1 MCVSPPTYSL
11 LLSCT
16 HLSDD
21 PGRYLCI
28 AQQASAFT
36 AWDCLAAEAE
46 VHGLAPLVYTRLQA
60 AGVSLPLAVKR
71 ELQGLTVRH
80 RLANQ
85 IRMQVLAEILTTF
98 EAAGISA
105 LVLKGAALSQLL
117 YPHPGLRP
125 MRDLDL
131 LIKKAEAR
139 HAQNLLAE
147 LGFIAPA
154 PAASNLPDKHLPAAI
169 RQIEGVSVS
178 VELHHNLFNNDY
190 HVSMTFEQVSD
201 TALCFRLSGTPAYTL
216 GYEEMLWHLCEHV
229 TYHATIW
236 EPIRLIWVAD
246 VVGFAERFVNEINWS
261 RLAYHYPHALKVL
274 SLFHFM
280 TPLSETLRRRAGLK
294 SVKAL
299 AGTGQ
304 EFDGWPRLS
313 LAAQRDKGF
322 RRILCDTFF
331 PSAWWL
337 RLHYRLDAGQ
347 PLFWYRWVVHPWRIV
362 TWAGRYLRDRLQSK

>member
-1 MCVSPPTYSL
+1 L
-11 LLSCT
+11 
-16 HLSDD
+16 
-21 PGRYLCI
+21 
-28 AQQASAFT
+28 
-36 AWDCLAAEAE
+36 
-46 VHGLAPLVYTRLQA
+46 
-60 AGVSLPLAVKR
+60 
-71 ELQGLTVRH
+71 RH

-85 IRMQVLAEILTTF
+85 IRPQALAEILTTF
-98 EAAGISA
+98 DAAGISA
-105 LVLKGAALSQLL
+105 MVLKGAALVHLL

-131 LIKKAEAR
+131 LVKKSEAR

-147 LGFIAPA
+147 LGFVTSAPA
-154 PAASNLPDKHLPAAI
+154 TSNLPDKHLPAAI

-190 HVSMTFEQVSD
+190 PASMTFEQVSNS
-201 TALCFRLSGTPAYTL
+201 AIAFRLAETTAYTL

-246 VVGFAERFVNEINWS
+246 VVGFAERFVNEIDWS
-261 RLAYHYPHALKVL
+261 RLARHYPHALKIL

-294 SVKAL
+294 PGKAL
-299 AGTGQ
+299 PGAGQ

-313 LAAQRDKGF
+313 LAAQRDKGYG
-322 RRILCDTFF
+322 RILGDTFF

-337 RLHYRLDAGQ
+337 RLHYRLDAIQ
-347 PLFWYRWVVHPWRIV
+347 PLFWHRWVVHPWRIL
-362 TWAGRYLRDRLQSK
+362 TWAGRYLRDRIQRK